1 MITNRG
7 KIREKSTMKN
17 KEIQESITNTGAVY
31 KKKKRKEEMWQKC
44 DKGVTN
50 LPGLFS

>member
-17 KEIQESITNTGAVY
+17 EEIQESITNTGAVQ
-31 KKKKRKEEMWQKC
+31 KKKGKEVRK
-44 DKGVTN
+44 VTKM
-50 LPGLFS
+50 